1 MSIFKILQIKCG
13 WANNF
18 KTANQS
24 DIQQC
29 LKEKQVLIHQQKP
42 NMTLDFQLLNNVYI
56 VICRGV
62 AQLGGLVPVL

>member
-29 LKEKQVLIHQQKP
+29 LKEKLVHIHQQKP
-42 NMTLDFQLLNNVYI
+42 NLTFDYQLLKNV
-56 VICRGV
+56 
-62 AQLGGLVPVL
+62 